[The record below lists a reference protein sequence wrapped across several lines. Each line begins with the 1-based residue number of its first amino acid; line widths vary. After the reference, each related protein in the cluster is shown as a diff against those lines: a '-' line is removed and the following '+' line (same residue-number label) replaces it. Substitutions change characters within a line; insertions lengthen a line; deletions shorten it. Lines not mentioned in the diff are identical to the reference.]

1 MGGTVKEFL
10 RSYDV
15 CQWYKT
21 DSIRPAVLLQPLSI
35 PERVWTDISMDFIEG
50 LPPSNGHTVVMVV
63 VDRLSKYVHFV
74 PIKHPYTTATVALA
88 FVSHIV

>member
-1 MGGTVKEFL
+1 
-10 RSYDV
+10 
-15 CQWYKT
+15 
-21 DSIRPAVLLQPLSI
+21 
-35 PERVWTDISMDFIEG
+35 
-50 LPPSNGHTVVMVV
+50 VVMVV